1 MTDASANSILRVRGL
16 SKRYAT
22 RDMLMRRRTA
32 VCAMRNVELDI
43 APGKI
48 IAVVG
53 ESGSGKST
61 LACCIA
67 MLESW
72 DEGEIYFR
80 GRDLAKLSGNDLRTF
95 RREMQ
100 LILQDSAAAL
110 NPRFTALEA
119 VEEPL
124 VIQSTKNTDERRRE
138 ALRSMERVG
147 LPAEWADRRVTQ
159 FSGGQRQRLAIAR
172 ALILRPKFLILDE
185 ALSGLDLSTQAQVLN
200 LLLELQEAY
209 GLTYLFISHDLA
221 LIAQVADEIAVMH
234 AGEIV
239 ERGAAADILNCPKNP
254 HTMALVN
261 AAASLDGN
269 ARAFAAT
276 GGAK

>member
-1 MTDASANSILRVRGL
+1 MTDASGNPILRVRGL
-16 SKRYAT
+16 SKHYAA
-22 RDMLMRRRTA
+22 RDVPMRRRA
-32 VCAMRNVELDI
+32 VVHAIRNVDLDI
-43 APGKI
+43 APGNI
-48 IAVVG
+48 VAVVG

-61 LACCIA
+61 LARCIA
-67 MLESW
+67 RLEHS
-72 DEGEIYFR
+72 DEGQIWFR
-80 GRDLAKLSGNDLRTF
+80 STDISALKPNQLRPF

-100 LILQDSAAAL
+100 LILQDSAGAL

-124 VIQSTKNTDERRRE
+124 VIQHTKNADERRRE
-138 ALRSMERVG
+138 ALRMMELVG
-147 LPAEWADRRVTQ
+147 LPADWAVRRVTQ

-209 GLTYLFISHDLA
+209 GLTYLFISHDLT
-221 LIAQVADEIAVMH
+221 LIAQIADEIAVMH

-239 ERGAAADILNCPKNP
+239 ERGAAVDILSRPK
-254 HTMALVN
+254 HAQTIALVN
-261 AAASLDGN
+261 AAASLVGV
-269 ARAFAAT
+269 RAFAAT
-276 GGAK
+276 GAK

>member
-1 MTDASANSILRVRGL
+1 MTDPSANSILRVRGL
-16 SKRYAT
+16 SKQYAA
-22 RDMLMRRRTA
+22 RDPLMRRRRVA
-32 VCAMRNVELDI
+32 DALRNLDLDI
-43 APGKI
+43 AAGKMV
-48 IAVVG
+48 AVVG

-61 LACCIA
+61 LARCIA
-67 MLESW
+67 RLEHW
-72 DEGEIYFR
+72 DKGQIYFR
-80 GRDLAKLSGNDLRTF
+80 DKDLANLDGDELRTF

-124 VIQSTKNTDERRRE
+124 VIQRKKDADERRRE
-138 ALRSMERVG
+138 ALRTMDQVG
-147 LPAEWADRRVTQ
+147 LPAGWADRRVTQ

-200 LLLELQEAY
+200 LLLQLQETY
-209 GLTYLFISHDLA
+209 GFTYLFISHDLR
-221 LIAQVADEIAVMH
+221 LIAQFADEIAVMH

-239 ERGAAADILNCPKNP
+239 ECGAAADILNRPG
-254 HTMALVN
+254 HAQTIALAN
-261 AAASLDGN
+261 AAASLDG

-276 GGAK
+276 GAK

>member
-1 MTDASANSILRVRGL
+1 MTDTSANPILRVRGL
-16 SKRYAT
+16 SKQYAA
-22 RDMLMRRRTA
+22 RDVLMRRRA
-32 VCAMRNVELDI
+32 VVHAIRNVDLDI

-48 IAVVG
+48 VAVVG

-61 LACCIA
+61 LARCIA
-67 MLESW
+67 RLE
-72 DEGEIYFR
+72 DCEEGQIWFR
-80 GRDLAKLSGNDLRTF
+80 STDISALKPNQLRPF

-100 LILQDSAAAL
+100 LILQDSAGAL

-124 VIQSTKNTDERRRE
+124 VIQDTKNADERRHE
-138 ALRSMERVG
+138 ALRMMEHVG
-147 LPAEWADRRVTQ
+147 LPADWAVRRVTQ

-172 ALILRPKFLILDE
+172 ALILRPKFLLLDE

-239 ERGAAADILNCPKNP
+239 ERAAAADILNRPKHP
-254 HTMALVN
+254 QTIALVN
-261 AAASLDGN
+261 AAAALDRT
-269 ARAFAAT
+269 RAFTAA
-276 GGAK
+276 GAK

>member
-1 MTDASANSILRVRGL
+1 MTDTSANPILRVRGL
-16 SKRYAT
+16 SKQYAA
-22 RDMLMRRRTA
+22 RDVLMRRRA
-32 VCAMRNVELDI
+32 ILNAIRSVDLDI

-48 IAVVG
+48 VAIVG

-61 LACCIA
+61 LARCIA
-67 MLESW
+67 RLEHS
-72 DEGEIYFR
+72 DEGQIWFR
-80 GRDLAKLSGNDLRTF
+80 STDISALKPNQLRPF

-100 LILQDSAAAL
+100 LILQDSAGAL

-124 VIQSTKNTDERRRE
+124 VIQHTKDLVERRRE
-138 ALRSMERVG
+138 ALRIMERVG
-147 LPAEWADRRVTQ
+147 LPADWAVRRVTQ

-200 LLLELQEAY
+200 LLLGLQEAY
-209 GLTYLFISHDLA
+209 GLTYLFISHDLT

-239 ERGAAADILNCPKNP
+239 ERGAAVNILNHPK
-254 HTMALVN
+254 HAKTIGLVN
-261 AAASLDGN
+261 AAASLDGVC
-269 ARAFAAT
+269 AFAAT
-276 GGAK
+276 GAK

>member
-1 MTDASANSILRVRGL
+1 MTDASGNPILRVRGL
-16 SKRYAT
+16 SKHYAA
-22 RDMLMRRRTA
+22 RDVPMRRRA
-32 VCAMRNVELDI
+32 VVHAIRNVDLDI
-43 APGKI
+43 APGNI
-48 IAVVG
+48 VAVVG

-61 LACCIA
+61 LARCIA
-67 MLESW
+67 RLEDC
-72 DEGEIYFR
+72 DEGQIWFRSTEISA
-80 GRDLAKLSGNDLRTF
+80 LKPNQLRPF

-100 LILQDSAAAL
+100 LILQDSAGAL

-124 VIQSTKNTDERRRE
+124 VIQHTKNLVERRRE
-138 ALRSMERVG
+138 AFRFMERVG

-200 LLLELQEAY
+200 LLLGLQEAY
-209 GLTYLFISHDLA
+209 GLTYLFISHDLT

-239 ERGAAADILNCPKNP
+239 ERGAAVNILNHPK
-254 HTMALVN
+254 HAKTIGLVN

-269 ARAFAAT
+269 ACAFAAA

>member
-1 MTDASANSILRVRGL
+1 MTDTSANPILRVRGL
-16 SKRYAT
+16 SKQYAA
-22 RDMLMRRRTA
+22 RNELMRRR
-32 VCAMRNVELDI
+32 AMLNAIRSVDLDI
-43 APGKI
+43 ASGKI
-48 IAVVG
+48 VAVVG

-61 LACCIA
+61 LARCIA
-67 MLESW
+67 RLEHS
-72 DEGEIYFR
+72 DEGQIWFR
-80 GRDLAKLSGNDLRTF
+80 STDISALKPNQLRPF

-100 LILQDSAAAL
+100 LILQDSAGAL

-124 VIQSTKNTDERRRE
+124 VIQHTKNADERRRE
-138 ALRSMERVG
+138 ALRMMELVG
-147 LPAEWADRRVTQ
+147 LPADWAVRRVTQ

-209 GLTYLFISHDLA
+209 GLTYLFISHDLT
-221 LIAQVADEIAVMH
+221 LIAQIADEIAVMH

-239 ERGAAADILNCPKNP
+239 ERGAAVDILSRPK
-254 HTMALVN
+254 HAQTIALVN
-261 AAASLDGN
+261 AAASLVGV
-269 ARAFAAT
+269 RAFAAT
-276 GGAK
+276 GAK

>member
-1 MTDASANSILRVRGL
+1 MTDTSANPILRVRGL
-16 SKRYAT
+16 SKQYAA
-22 RDMLMRRRTA
+22 RDVLMRRRA
-32 VCAMRNVELDI
+32 ILNAIRSVDLDI

-48 IAVVG
+48 VAIVG

-61 LACCIA
+61 LARCIA
-67 MLESW
+67 RLEHS
-72 DEGEIYFR
+72 DEGQIWFR
-80 GRDLAKLSGNDLRTF
+80 STDISALKPNQLRPF

-100 LILQDSAAAL
+100 LILQDSAGAL

-124 VIQSTKNTDERRRE
+124 VIQHTKDLVERRRE
-138 ALRSMERVG
+138 ALRIMERVG
-147 LPAEWADRRVTQ
+147 LPADWAVRRVTQ

-185 ALSGLDLSTQAQVLN
+185 ALSGMDLSTQAQVLN
-200 LLLELQEAY
+200 LLLGLQEAY
-209 GLTYLFISHDLA
+209 GLTYLFISHDLT

-239 ERGAAADILNCPKNP
+239 ERGAAVNILNHPK
-254 HTMALVN
+254 HAKTIGLVN
-261 AAASLDGN
+261 AAASLDGVC
-269 ARAFAAT
+269 AFAAT
-276 GGAK
+276 GAK